1 MKRLAAVVGLS
12 ILTLGAASWGQAP
25 TPKGDQFQINTYTT
39 SNQGNPSVAVDP
51 LGNFVV
57 VWQSTGSFGN
67 DSLSNSIQAQ
77 RYDANGAPAGDQFQ
91 VNTYTT
97 YSQDTADIAMDGQGN
112 FVVVWESSGSAG
124 SDTSD
129 ESILGQRF
137 ASDGTPVGAE
147 FQINTYTT
155 DEQSKP
161 VVAMD
166 SLGNFV
172 VVWESYGSNGTDS
185 DYNSIQGQLFDSDGD
200 PVGGEF
206 QVNTVTS
213 SRQED
218 VAVTADGQGNFIVVW
233 ESQFVDIKGQIYD
246 DSGAAVGGE
255 FRVDSSGYG
264 NRPAVAADSTG
275 NFTVAWQAEDV
286 GGADMSRTSIEA
298 QRFDS
303 SGNTV
308 GGQFQVNTYTTEWQ
322 EDSTIAMDPQGN
334 IIIVWESDGSSGTD
348 TDGYS
353 LQAQYFDSSGTP
365 VGSEFQVNSYM
376 TGDQDNPVVATDGQG
391 DFVVVWNSSNSPTDF
406 SSRSVHGR
414 RYSAGAEVVFS
425 DGFESGDTTGWTSTT
440 Q

>member
-1 MKRLAAVVGLS
+1 
-12 ILTLGAASWGQAP
+12 
-25 TPKGDQFQINTYTT
+25 
-39 SNQGNPSVAVDP
+39 
-51 LGNFVV
+51 
-57 VWQSTGSFGN
+57 
-67 DSLSNSIQAQ
+67 
-77 RYDANGAPAGDQFQ
+77 
-91 VNTYTT
+91 
-97 YSQDTADIAMDGQGN
+97 
-112 FVVVWESSGSAG
+112 
-124 SDTSD
+124 
-129 ESILGQRF
+129 
-137 ASDGTPVGAE
+137 
-147 FQINTYTT
+147 
-155 DEQSKP
+155 
-161 VVAMD
+161 MD

-185 DYNSIQGQLFDSDGD
+185 DYNSIQGQLYDSDGD

-233 ESQFVDIKGQIYD
+233 ESQFVFIKGQIYD

-255 FRVDSSGYG
+255 FRVDSNGYG
-264 NRPAVAADSTG
+264 SRPAVAADSTG
-275 NFTVAWQAEDV
+275 NFTVVWQAEEA
-286 GGADMSRTSIEA
+286 GGVDTSRTSIEM

-303 SGNTV
+303 SGNPL

-322 EDSTIAMDPQGN
+322 EDATIAMDSQGN
-334 IIIVWESDGSSGTD
+334 ITIVWESDGSFGTD
-348 TDGYS
+348 SDGYS

-365 VGSEFQVNSYM
+365 VGGEFQVNTY
-376 TGDQDNPVVATDGQG
+376 TYGDQLNPVVRMDGG
-391 DFVVVWNSSNSPTDF
+391 GSFVVVWDSNVSPTDS